1 MSHIT
6 LLQLPETLLDFEDQ
20 MSHKFDIQTKGR
32 LTHLLET
39 VFVVYKSERGKK
51 VLR

>member
-1 MSHIT
+1 MSPIT

-32 LTHLLET
+32 LTHLET